1 MQPCVDSTGS
11 PGPRPGRRERRC
23 CISECR
29 PEVYKWSTLCELNT
43 SQSSRRHVWR
53 HSHTCQRADRVWRL
67 RALSAKYSGLSR
79 VQVQVQVQVQAVTPL
94 RCLLLRIPPFF
105 GRQVQVATP
114 VRCLLP
120 FAGDF
125 LGCFFSLGAAG
136 AAACTMRYIWP
147 PASFFVSATFSSS
160 ALIPLASEATL
171 RTSSEP
177 ATTPSKLATA
187 ASCSRTDAAGGVL
200 LQHPPRS
207 QLSVR
212 TGAGERHAARRS

>member
-125 LGCFFSLGAAG
+125 LGCFFSLGSRG
-136 AAACTMRYIWP
+136 RGVHHEIH
-147 PASFFVSATFSSS
+147 
-160 ALIPLASEATL
+160 LASSIVFCVSNVFVL
-171 RTSSEP
+171 CIDP
-177 ATTPSKLATA
+177 ACK
-187 ASCSRTDAAGGVL
+187 
-200 LQHPPRS
+200 RS
-207 QLSVR
+207 
-212 TGAGERHAARRS
+212 HAANKQRASNYIFETCHRS